1 MRIEG
6 AYGYQP
12 RIQKL
17 TFSKP
22 GMIDLILK
30 DGRII
35 SFPKRLF
42 SDLKKLSAR
51 QLKKWSI
58 LHCGEEGDGFMFE
71 DCDEVY
77 HLEQVLGKYDDYKH
91 VVNEPQEKYQTRKT
105 K

>member
-6 AYGYQP
+6 AYGYRP
-12 RIQKL
+12 RIEKL
-17 TFSKP
+17 GLSKS
-22 GMIDLILK
+22 GMIDLYLK

-35 SFPKRLF
+35 SFPKSFF
-42 SDLKKLSAR
+42 SDLKKLNQK
-51 QLKKWSI
+51 QLQKWTI

-91 VVNEPQEKYQTRKT
+91 LVNEPQEKYLTRKG